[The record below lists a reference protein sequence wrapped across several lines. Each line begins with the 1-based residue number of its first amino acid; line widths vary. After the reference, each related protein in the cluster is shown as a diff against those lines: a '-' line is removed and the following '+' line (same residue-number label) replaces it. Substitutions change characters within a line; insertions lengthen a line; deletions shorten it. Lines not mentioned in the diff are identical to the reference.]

1 MIYFLKGF
9 TLGIAYVA
17 PIGVQNLFAINT
29 SLTQSKKRAYITAF
43 IIMFFDIT
51 LSVACFLGAG
61 AIMSTSK
68 WLELTVMGIGSLVVI
83 YIGFSIIRSKT
94 KLDSSTDVD
103 IPIIAKV
110 FTTAGIVTWF
120 NPQALI
126 DGTLLLG
133 ASKAT
138 IPQGLGYVFILG
150 VCIASTL
157 WWLGLTTVVTLFKS
171 KITPKIFN
179 FINIVCGAFII
190 FYGGSLF
197 YDFIKLAKTVF

>member
-68 WLELTVMGIGSLVVI
+68 WLKLTVMGIGSLVVI

-94 KLDSSTDVD
+94 KLDDSTDVD
-103 IPIIAKV
+103 IPIAKV
-110 FTTAGIVTWF
+110 LTTACIVTWF

>member
-61 AIMSTSK
+61 AIMSASK

-94 KLDSSTDVD
+94 KLDDSTDVD
-103 IPIIAKV
+103 IPIAKV
-110 FTTAGIVTWF
+110 LTTACIVTWF

-138 IPQGLGYVFILG
+138 IPQNLGYVFMLG
-150 VCIASTL
+150 VCIASAL
-157 WWLGLTTVVTLFKS
+157 WWFSLTTVVTLFKS

-179 FINIVCGAFII
+179 FINMVCGAFII
-190 FYGGSLF
+190 FYGGSLLC
-197 YDFIKLAKTVF
+197 DFIKLAKTVF

>member
-68 WLELTVMGIGSLVVI
+68 WLKLTVMGIGSLVVI

-103 IPIIAKV
+103 IPIAKV

>member
-1 MIYFLKGF
+1 ML
-9 TLGIAYVA
+9 
-17 PIGVQNLFAINT
+17 
-29 SLTQSKKRAYITAF
+29 
-43 IIMFFDIT
+43 
-51 LSVACFLGAG
+51 
-61 AIMSTSK
+61 
-68 WLELTVMGIGSLVVI
+68 I

-103 IPIIAKV
+103 IPIAKV

-126 DGTLLLG
+126 DGTLLHG